1 MQTKQKIVT
10 FKTKTGHYLE
20 RLMSET
26 IKLLGSSKNKM
37 NKDKKSKNVSHLE
50 INEVLLLLILLTMI
64 IAMIQEPFIHL
75 FQMQL
80 FLITNPLFSITRC
93 LT

>member
-26 IKLLGSSKNKM
+26 IKLLGSSKNKI
-37 NKDKKSKNVSHLE
+37 NKDKKSKNVSHLQ
-50 INEVLLLLILLTMI
+50 INEVLLHLILLTMI
-64 IAMIQEPFIHL
+64 IAMIQESFIHL

>member
-26 IKLLGSSKNKM
+26 IKLLGSSKNKIS
-37 NKDKKSKNVSHLE
+37 KDKKRKNVSHLE
-50 INEVLLLLILLTMI
+50 IN
-64 IAMIQEPFIHL
+64 
-75 FQMQL
+75 
-80 FLITNPLFSITRC
+80 
-93 LT
+93 

>member
-1 MQTKQKIVT
+1 MQAKQKIVT

-26 IKLLGSSKNKM
+26 VKLLGSSKNKI

-50 INEVLLLLILLTMI
+50 INEVLLHLILLTMI
-64 IAMIQEPFIHL
+64 IAMIQESFIHL

>member
-26 IKLLGSSKNKM
+26 IKLLGSSKNKI

-50 INEVLLLLILLTMI
+50 INEVLLHLIFLTVI

>member
-26 IKLLGSSKNKM
+26 IKLLGSSKNKI
-37 NKDKKSKNVSHLE
+37 NKDKNSYNVYQLE
-50 INEVLLLLILLTMI
+50 ITEALLWFNIVNNDYRHDPRALNAFVPNTIV
-64 IAMIQEPFIHL
+64 P
-75 FQMQL
+75 
-80 FLITNPLFSITRC
+80 NY
-93 LT
+93 

>member
-26 IKLLGSSKNKM
+26 VKLLGSSKNKI

-50 INEVLLLLILLTMI
+50 INEVLLHLILLTMI
-64 IAMIQEPFIHL
+64 IAMIQESFIHL

>member
-50 INEVLLLLILLTMI
+50 INEVLLHLILLTMI